1 MFRRLATNLLSALLA
16 LPVTLMIFIGSASA
30 EAALIMAEEPGC
42 IWCKR
47 WNSEIGPIYPKTS
60 ERNVSTTLRQW
71 HLDFRL
77 DFPPLSLVG

>member
-1 MFRRLATNLLSALLA
+1 MLNGERSSGCQALGRLIELRLIPS
-16 LPVTLMIFIGSASA
+16 GSCPRVFD
-30 EAALIMAEEPGC
+30 AA
-42 IWCKR
+42 
-47 WNSEIGPIYPKTS
+47 

>member
-16 LPVTLMIFIGSASA
+16 LPVTLMIFTGSASA

-60 ERNVSTTLRQW
+60 EGQAARCTGSTFWSL
-71 HLDFRL
+71 
-77 DFPPLSLVG
+77 FPKASRFHAA